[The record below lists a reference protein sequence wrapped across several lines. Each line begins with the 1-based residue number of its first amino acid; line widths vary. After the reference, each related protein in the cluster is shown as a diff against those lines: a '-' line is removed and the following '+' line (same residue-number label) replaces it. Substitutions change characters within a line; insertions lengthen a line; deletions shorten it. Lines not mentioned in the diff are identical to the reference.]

1 MCRLRSALAAA
12 DSLLLVTHGLRSK
25 ATQAAWSLHLV
36 RQQGLKIARI
46 GVAAGFFE
54 IGGQDMIPETF
65 RNPHSN
71 LPFELFRS
79 FGPMFDKHR
88 PFTAWTPPCDIY
100 ETDKEI
106 VLKMELPEMRKE
118 NVQVTLEKNVLTLR
132 GERKRAEKVN
142 RENYHRIERTYGEFV
157 RIFTLPTSVEG
168 STVLAEFKEGMLTV
182 MVSKNKPAILRQIG
196 VKIM

>member
-1 MCRLRSALAAA
+1 
-12 DSLLLVTHGLRSK
+12 
-25 ATQAAWSLHLV
+25 
-36 RQQGLKIARI
+36 
-46 GVAAGFFE
+46 
-54 IGGQDMIPETF
+54 MIPETC

-79 FGPMFDKHR
+79 FGPMFDEQR
-88 PFTAWTPPCDIY
+88 PFTAWSPPCDIY

-118 NVQVTLEKNVLTLR
+118 NVQVTLQKNVLTLR
-132 GERKRAEKVN
+132 GERKFAEKAN

-157 RIFTLPTSVEG
+157 RIFSLPTSVEG

-182 MVSKNKPAILRQIG
+182 TLSKNEAAMLRQIG
-196 VKIM
+196 VNVNVDPADSIGWSAVN